1 MTFNVWNTN
10 PPSWL
15 MQSGESRFERYSERM
30 DLLAELALKEVRR
43 LRLHWCPFLAH
54 YSAPHHPNTRRVTC
68 SFLLLLFPP
77 LFFFFFFFSLRSYLC
92 TDRVLIAGWNPD
104 AVSIWGRQAP
114 AIIAFQEV
122 RAATSTLSW
131 AISHAF
137 LSAVPPCTRR
147 VACYSQ
153 CP

>member
-54 YSAPHHPNTRRVTC
+54 YSAPHHPNTRRVLFFSS
-68 SFLLLLFPP
+68 SFSPPFFLF
-77 LFFFFFFFSLRSYLC
+77 LFFFSSL
-92 TDRVLIAGWNPD
+92 
-104 AVSIWGRQAP
+104 
-114 AIIAFQEV
+114 
-122 RAATSTLSW
+122 
-131 AISHAF
+131 
-137 LSAVPPCTRR
+137 VPL
-147 VACYSQ
+147 Y
-153 CP
+153 